1 MSNSEDLSIGAISGK
16 KNKGSESLSAQWASR
31 IQQYSQLGAAG
42 GQDDK
47 SVGAAG
53 AAAAAGAGGPQESTA
68 LSAEAQGVNA
78 VEGVSASDTGNQLST
93 GLMDAFS
100 GINTDTSNNSE
111 RSSSKDDAAGG
122 VGGSEAASGLG
133 SKGASSANKVEE
145 SNPSKEVGGVN
156 AAGAAA
162 QPAIGS
168 NNEVANAQAVPSVGS
183 TEKSKNIG

>member
-1 MSNSEDLSIGAISGK
+1 MSQEDLSIGAIKGK
-16 KNKGSESLSAQWASR
+16 KNKGSEALSAQWASR

-53 AAAAAGAGGPQESTA
+53 AAAAAGGGGPQESTA

-78 VEGVSASDTGNQLST
+78 VQGAGATDTGNQLSSN
-93 GLMDAFS
+93 LMDAFS
-100 GINTDTSNNSE
+100 GISTDTSNSSE
-111 RSSSKDDAAGG
+111 RSSSKDDAGR

-133 SKGASSANKVEE
+133 ASSNSGTSKVEE
-145 SNPSKEVGGVN
+145 SSSNKAVAGVE

-162 QPAIGS
+162 QPAIGG
-168 NNEVANAQAVPSVGS
+168 NNEAAGAQTVPEVGS
-183 TEKSKNIG
+183 TQKSKNIS